1 MTSIP
6 STTIERRHNLGYR
19 AFVKEYL
26 KPNRPVIIPDG
37 LNHWR
42 AKDRWTPGFF
52 RERYAD
58 KIVHIDRDYK
68 LAEYIDLVEAST
80 PEKPA
85 PYLFHLFIDQNFP
98 ELLDEIHPLP
108 VHLAPNWLGQKFL
121 PGKVGERIADHHRAG
136 VFIGGVASKCA
147 KLHYD
152 FMYHSFSFQLY
163 GRKRFWLYPPE
174 QSALMYADPENR
186 CLSQVANI
194 EKPDLEKHPL
204 FAKAS
209 AMTCDLEAGEFIF
222 IPGGWWHSTRMLS
235 VSVSVSINTANASN
249 WPAVVRE
256 LHAEMKPKHRI
267 MAGPFAVYIRSVGI
281 WKGLKDRLRS
291 KNEQPTP
298 RPIGS
303 HLR

>member
-1 MTSIP
+1 MSATKSAANNLV
-6 STTIERRHNLGYR
+6 IERRDNLDYQE
-19 AFVKEYL
+19 FVRDYL
-26 KPNRPVIIPDG
+26 RPHRPVVITNG
-37 LNHWR
+37 LKHWQ
-42 AKDRWTPGFF
+42 ANGNWTPKFF
-52 RERYAD
+52 KERFGD
-58 KIVHIDRDYK
+58 KIVRIDREYR
-68 LAEYIDLVEAST
+68 LAEYIELVEAST

-85 PYLFHLFIDQNFP
+85 PYLFHLFIDENFP
-98 ELLDEIHPLP
+98 ELLNDVHPLP

-121 PGKVGERIADHHRAG
+121 PGKVGARIADHHRAG

-163 GRKRFWLYPPE
+163 GRKRFWVYPPE
-174 QSALMYADPENR
+174 QTNLMYADPANK

-204 FAKAS
+204 FANAT
-209 AMTCDLEAGEFIF
+209 AMTCDLDAGEYIF

-256 LHAEMKPKHRI
+256 LHAELKPRHRYLS
-267 MAGPFAVYIRSVGI
+267 GPFALYMRMVGA
-281 WKGLKDRLRS
+281 WKGLRDRM
-291 KNEQPTP
+291 T
-298 RPIGS
+298 
-303 HLR
+303 HVATA